1 MAGSAPDSAAIK
13 RIKKEYELLKNNEEK
28 KDSKDETSKYI
39 RIVPFVSG
47 DLFTWEAYLTAPE
60 SSAYNGGVFKL
71 LITFTN
77 EYPYKPPKIT
87 FKTPIYH
94 PNINSSG
101 MICIDILAKEW
112 SPALTLNSVL
122 ISLLTL
128 LDDPNA
134 DDPLRPEVA
143 DIYKT
148 NKEEYRLRCQE
159 SAKKAVENKK

>member
-1 MAGSAPDSAAIK
+1 MGEMGSDSAAIK
-13 RIKKEYELLKNNEEK
+13 RIKKEYALLESDKGDKKK
-28 KDSKDETSKYI
+28 KDSTSRYI
-39 RIVPFVSG
+39 KIVPFVSG

-60 SSAYNGGVFKL
+60 DSMYKGGVFKL
-71 LITFTN
+71 LITFSN
-77 EYPYKPPKIT
+77 EYPFKPPKIT
-87 FKTPIYH
+87 FQTPIYH

-101 MICIDILAKEW
+101 MICIDILGKEW

-122 ISLLTL
+122 LSLLTL

-148 NKEEYRLRCQE
+148 NKEEYRIRCQE
-159 SAKKAVENKK
+159 SAKKTMENKK

>member
-1 MAGSAPDSAAIK
+1 MSRTPDSAAIK
-13 RIKKEYELLKNNEEK
+13 RIKKEHELLVKNEER
-28 KDSKDETSKYI
+28 KDTKDQTSKYI
-39 RIVPFVSG
+39 RVVPFIAG
-47 DLFTWEAYLTAPE
+47 DFFTWEAFLTAPE
-60 SSAYNGGVFKL
+60 DSVYRGGVFKL

-77 EYPYKPPKIT
+77 EYPYKPPKIV

-128 LDDPNA
+128 LDDPNP

-148 NKEEYRLRCQE
+148 NKDEYKLRCQE
-159 SAKKAVENKK
+159 SARKTTENKK

>member
-1 MAGSAPDSAAIK
+1 MGEIGSDRSAIK
-13 RIKKEYELLKNNEEK
+13 RIKKEYALLEGEKNEK
-28 KDSKDETSKYI
+28 DRKDSTLRYI
-39 RIVPFVSG
+39 KIVPFISG

-60 SSAYNGGVFKL
+60 DSVYKGGVFKL
-71 LITFTN
+71 LISFSS
-77 EYPYKPPKIT
+77 EYPFKPPKIT
-87 FKTPIYH
+87 FQTPIYH

-101 MICIDILAKEW
+101 MICIDILGKEW

-122 ISLLTL
+122 LSLLTL

-159 SAKKAVENKK
+159 SARKTVENKK